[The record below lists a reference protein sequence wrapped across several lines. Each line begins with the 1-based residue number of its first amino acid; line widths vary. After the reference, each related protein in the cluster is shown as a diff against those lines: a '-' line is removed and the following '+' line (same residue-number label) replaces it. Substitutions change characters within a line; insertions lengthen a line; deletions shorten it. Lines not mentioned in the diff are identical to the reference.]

1 MANFRIGDAAKF
13 TRVDVNSLLSE
24 LNSYQPH

>member
-13 TRVDVNSLLSE
+13 THLDVNSLLQE
-24 LNSYQPH
+24 LNEYKPD